1 MDVAAWLRD
10 LGLEAYAEAFAE
22 NGVDAD
28 LLGELN
34 NEDLKD
40 IGIAKLADRKRLLKA
55 IADLASESPARE
67 ERPSQPATTAGEHRQ
82 VTVLFADIA
91 GFTRLTTELGAEN
104 IHSLLNRYF
113 ETVDAIVADYGG
125 TVDKHIGDNVMAVFG
140 APIAHDD
147 DPLRAVRAA
156 FEIHRQVGQLHD
168 SRGRKLE
175 VHVGIA
181 SGQVVASGTGSD
193 KHRQYTVTGDLVNL
207 AARLQ
212 SKAGAWRDADIE
224 CSVSCGSPRR

>member
-1 MDVAAWLRD
+1 MDVAAWLRG

-22 NGVDAD
+22 NGVDAK
-28 LLGELN
+28 LLAELN

-40 IGIAKLADRKRLLKA
+40 LGVAKLADRKRLLSA
-55 IADLASESPARE
+55 IADLTSHNLTSDS
-67 ERPSQPATTAGEHRQ
+67 RPSQPATPAGEHRQ

-91 GFTRLTTELGAEN
+91 GFTKLTTELGAEN

-113 ETVDAIVADYGG
+113 EIVDAIVANHGG

-156 FEIHRQVGQLHD
+156 FEIHRQVGHLHD
-168 SRGRKLE
+168 STGRKLE

-193 KHRQYTVTGDLVNL
+193 THREYTVTGDSVNL
-207 AARLQ
+207 AARLL
-212 SKAGAWRDADIE
+212 SKAKASETLISDALHHP
-224 CSVSCGSPRR
+224 CH

>member
-22 NGVDAD
+22 NGVDAE
-28 LLGELN
+28 LLGDLN

-40 IGIAKLADRKRLLKA
+40 LGVAKLADRKRLLNA
-55 IADLASESPARE
+55 IANLASDSPARDA
-67 ERPSQPATTAGEHRQ
+67 RPSQPATATGEHRQ

-113 ETVDAIVADYGG
+113 ETVDAIVANYGG
-125 TVDKHIGDNVMAVFG
+125 TVDKHMGDNVMAVFG

-168 SRGRKLE
+168 STRPQAAGSCR
-175 VHVGIA
+175 HCQRPGGGQRHRQRQA
-181 SGQVVASGTGSD
+181 SGIYRHRRFGESCCKAPISG
-193 KHRQYTVTGDLVNL
+193 
-207 AARLQ
+207 Q
-212 SKAGAWRDADIE
+212 SW
-224 CSVSCGSPRR
+224 